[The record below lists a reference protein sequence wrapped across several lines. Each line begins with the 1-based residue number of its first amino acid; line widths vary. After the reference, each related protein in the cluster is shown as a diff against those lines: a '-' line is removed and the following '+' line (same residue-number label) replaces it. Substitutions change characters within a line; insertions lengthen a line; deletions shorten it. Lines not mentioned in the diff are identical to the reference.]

1 MLPRNKSN
9 IRISAF
15 IAAEPVSTIECSP
28 LKTTHAMNFIVVAV
42 NVALGLFR
50 VHFDVSGRLS
60 MLRG

>member
-1 MLPRNKSN
+1 
-9 IRISAF
+9 
-15 IAAEPVSTIECSP
+15 
-28 LKTTHAMNFIVVAV
+28 MNFIVVAV